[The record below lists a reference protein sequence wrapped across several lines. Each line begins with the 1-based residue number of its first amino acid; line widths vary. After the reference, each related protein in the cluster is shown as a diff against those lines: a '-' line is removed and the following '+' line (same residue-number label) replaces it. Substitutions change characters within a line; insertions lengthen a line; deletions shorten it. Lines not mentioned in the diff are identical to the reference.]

1 MVVRSSPGAQLN
13 TAACRLGRADKLD
26 DALALLALNEQFYPN
41 SSIMYVFRG
50 NILLMKGDTAN
61 AVQAFRGAVHRDST

>member
-1 MVVRSSPGAQLN
+1 MVVRSASGAQLN
-13 TAACRLGRADKLD
+13 TAAFRLARADKLD
-26 DALALLALNEQFYPN
+26 DALALLALKQQFYPN

-61 AVQAFRGAVHRDST
+61 AVQAFRESVHRDST